1 VIVVIDNYDS
11 FVYNLVQLFQKLG
24 EEVLV
29 FRNDRVGIDEVRDLK
44 PSHIVI
50 SPGPCTPQTAGISVD
65 LIRALGPAIP
75 VFGVCLG
82 HEAVGEAYGARLA
95 RCQKVFHG
103 KTSEVHHDRS
113 GVFSGIDSPMTAGRY
128 HSLVIDPETLP
139 PELEV
144 TAWADDGS
152 IMAVRHRTH
161 PVVGVQFHPE
171 SVLTPQGARLCENFL
186 FGGRDRMTLRVAI
199 RTALDGTD
207 LSADQ
212 AGDVMGQVLSGS
224 ATPAQIASF
233 ITALRCKGETAAEV
247 TGFARVMR
255 SFAGTIEVPEGPIID
270 TCGTGGDGAQTF
282 NISTAAALVAAGA
295 GCRVAKHGNRS
306 VSSKCGSADVLSELG
321 VNITCAREK
330 MEEALRTAGIAF
342 LFAPVFHAAMK
353 HAVGP
358 RREIG
363 VRTVFNM
370 LGPLTNPA
378 GARRQLLGVYD
389 ADLCVL
395 FAEVLRD
402 LGSER
407 AMIVHGTDGL
417 DEITLTGATFVATL
431 SDGRIE
437 TSEIS
442 PADFGLSPCK
452 PADLVGGTARENAR
466 IVSDLLAGA
475 EGPARDVV
483 LMNAAASLVM
493 AGLAPD
499 FREGLTLA
507 AESID
512 TGKAATSLAKLVEIT
527 HG

>member
-1 VIVVIDNYDS
+1 MIVVVDNYDS

-24 EEVLV
+24 SEVVV
-29 FRNDRVGIDEVRDLK
+29 FRNDRVGVEEVRDLH

-50 SPGPCTPQTAGISVD
+50 SPGPCTPEKAGVSID
-65 LIRALGPAIP
+65 LIRELGPTVP
-75 VFGVCLG
+75 VLGVCLG
-82 HEAVGEAYGARLA
+82 HEAVGEAYGAKLA
-95 RCQKVFHG
+95 QCRKVFHG
-103 KTSEVHHDRS
+103 KTSEVHHDCQ
-113 GVFSGIDSPMTAGRY
+113 GIFSGIDSPMTAGRY

-171 SVLTPQGARLCENFL
+171 SILTPQGARLCENFL
-186 FGGRDRMTLRVAI
+186 FGGKERMTIRTAI
-199 RTALDGTD
+199 RTVLEGTD

-212 AGDVMGQVLSGS
+212 ADDIRRQILSGS

-233 ITALRCKGETAAEV
+233 ITALRCKGETAIEV
-247 TGFARVMR
+247 AGFAGAMR
-255 SFAGTIEVPEGPIID
+255 SFANTIEVPEGPILD

-321 VNITCAREK
+321 VNIACPRERI
-330 MEEALRTAGIAF
+330 EEALREAGIAF
-342 LFAPVFHAAMK
+342 LFAPVYHAAMK

-407 AMIVHGTDGL
+407 AMVVHGADGL

-437 TSEIS
+437 TDEIA
-442 PADFGLSPCK
+442 PADFGLSPCD
-452 PADLVGGTARENAR
+452 PADLVGGTARDNAR
-466 IVSDLLAGA
+466 IVTDLLDGNR
-475 EGPARDVV
+475 GPARDVV
-483 LMNAAASLVM
+483 LMNAAAALVV

-499 FREGLTLA
+499 FREGFSLA

-512 TGKAATSLAKLVEIT
+512 SGKAGRALAKLVEIT
-527 HG
+527 NV